1 MFDQSVINYEVY
13 EDNNT
18 YLGITDTTL
27 PNISFLTQT
36 ISGAGIGG
44 NVDAVITSMVDAMNL
59 TFNWRMSTPRTFQ
72 LAEPR
77 SHTLTLRVAQ
87 QYEDPVAAALG
98 VESVK
103 HVLRVI
109 PKNYNFGALQAANP
123 NNGSGEYAVRY
134 WAVFSN
140 GKKLI
145 EIDPLNNKCLINGVD
160 YAAPVRK
167 ALGKA

>member
-1 MFDQSVINYEVY
+1 MFDESVINYEVY

-18 YLGITDTTL
+18 FLGITETTM
-27 PNISFLTQT
+27 PSISFLTQT
-36 ISGAGIGG
+36 LSGAGIGG
-44 NVDAVITSMVDAMNL
+44 NIEAVITSMVDAM
-59 TFNWRMSTPRTFQ
+59 TVVFNFRQPTERTMQ

-77 SHTLTLRVAQ
+77 SHTLTIRVAQ

-103 HVLRVI
+103 HVMRVI
-109 PKNYNFGALQAANP
+109 PKNFNFGSLKPAAP
-123 NNGSGEYAVRY
+123 ADGSSEHAVRY
-134 WAVFSN
+134 WAVFAK
-140 GKKLI
+140 GKKMV
-145 EIDPLNNKCLINGVD
+145 EIDPINNRCYINGVD

>member
-1 MFDQSVINYEVY
+1 MFDESVINYEVY
-13 EDNNT
+13 EDNDA
-18 YLGITDTTL
+18 YLGITETTM

-44 NVDAVITSMVDAMNL
+44 NVEAVITSMVDAMSIS
-59 TFNWRMSTPRTFQ
+59 FNFRQPTARTMQ

-77 SHTLTLRVAQ
+77 SHTLTIRVAQ

-103 HVLRVI
+103 HVMRVV
-109 PKNYNFGALQAANP
+109 PKNFNFGGLKPASPAD
-123 NNGSGEYAVRY
+123 GSTEHAVRY
-134 WAVFSN
+134 WAAFSN
-140 GKKLI
+140 GKKLL
-145 EIDPLNNKCLINGVD
+145 EIDPLNYKCMINGVD
-160 YAAPVRK
+160 YARPVRK

>member
-1 MFDQSVINYEVY
+1 MYDQSVINYEVY

-18 YLGITDTTL
+18 YLGITDTTM
-27 PNISFLTQT
+27 PAISFLTQT

-44 NVDAVITSMVDAMNL
+44 NVDAVITSMVDAMSL
-59 TFNWRMSTPRTFQ
+59 TFNFRMCTARTFQ

-98 VESVK
+98 VEAVK
-103 HVLRVI
+103 HVMRVI
-109 PKNYNFGALQAANP
+109 PKSYNFGSLKAASSND
-123 NNGSGEYAVRY
+123 GSGEYAVRY
-134 WAVFSN
+134 WAVFSK

-145 EIDPLNNKCLINGVD
+145 EIDPLNNRCYINGVD
-160 YAAPVRK
+160 YAKPVRK